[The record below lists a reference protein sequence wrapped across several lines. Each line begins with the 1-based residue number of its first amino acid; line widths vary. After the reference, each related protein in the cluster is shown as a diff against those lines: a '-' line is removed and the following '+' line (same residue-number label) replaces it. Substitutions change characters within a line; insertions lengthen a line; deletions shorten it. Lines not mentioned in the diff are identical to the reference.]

1 MIIFILISYPAR
13 FVRRCLAAVSRLA
26 TVLAAP
32 AMGLYLFTTCPTN
45 ESFDEKRELKRV
57 LRG

>member
-1 MIIFILISYPAR
+1 M
-13 FVRRCLAAVSRLA
+13 A

-32 AMGLYLFTTCPTN
+32 AMAFYLFTTCPST
-45 ESFDEKRELKRV
+45 ESFDGKRELKRV